1 MVTKNKIYKVE
12 GIIIKKVDSGEVDR
26 LFNVYTKEYG
36 KLQFKARSVRK
47 NESKL
52 KGYLDMF
59 NHARFLIAKSKTID
73 IITDVE
79 SIDCFLNTRAGLT
92 LMQRAFYMANLC
104 DKLIAGQEKDEDLW
118 NFILESF
125 QQLNQGII
133 ASDFEEKFLEILG
146 YGNLKDR
153 NNQRA
158 IDFIGELLNL
168 PKI

>member
-1 MVTKNKIYKVE
+1 MFSKNKIYKAE
-12 GIIIKKVDSGEVDR
+12 GIIIKKADLGESDR
-26 LFNVYTKEYG
+26 LFNVYTREFG
-36 KLQFKARSVRK
+36 KLQLKAKSVRK
-47 NESKL
+47 SESKL
-52 KGYLDMF
+52 KGYLDIF
-59 NHARFLIAKSKTID
+59 NYARFLIVKSKTID

-79 SIDCFLNTRAGLT
+79 SMDCFLNMRADLA
-92 LMQRAFYMANLC
+92 LIQRAFYIANLC
-104 DKLIAGQEKDEDLW
+104 DKLIAGQEQDEELW

-133 ASDFEEKFLEILG
+133 ASDFEENLLEILG